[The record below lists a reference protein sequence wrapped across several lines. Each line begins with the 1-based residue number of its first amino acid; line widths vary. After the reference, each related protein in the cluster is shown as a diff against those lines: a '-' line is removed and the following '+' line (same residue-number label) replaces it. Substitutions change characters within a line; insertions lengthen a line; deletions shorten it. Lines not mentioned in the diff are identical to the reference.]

1 MIYTLM
7 IELFTK
13 LVDKFNC
20 ISNTRRIES
29 LEERMK
35 VVEGNVYTKEWIDQ
49 LNTTNEEKHEI
60 QMSNVEKAIHEMSL
74 GLKENHLALMSKYDQ
89 SERRITENAIK
100 LSGIDASLQMM
111 NDMTRSRK

>member
-1 MIYTLM
+1 M

-13 LVDKFNC
+13 LIDKFNC

-35 VVEGNVYTKEWIDQ
+35 AVEGNVYTKEWIDK
-49 LNTTNEEKHEI
+49 LNTANDEKHEI
-60 QMSNVEKAIHEMSL
+60 QMSNVEKAIQDLSL
-74 GLKENHLALMSKYDQ
+74 GLKENHTALITKYDQ

-100 LSGIDASLQMM
+100 LSGIDASLKLMS
-111 NDMTRSRK
+111 DMTRPRK